1 MRYTI
6 NKSDEEPIYIQLYK
20 QIKADIING
29 VYQYKSKLPSKRLTA
44 EELGISIISV
54 EHAFELLCDEGYA
67 ESKERSGY
75 FVTYNTDEFFLGA
88 KEKNNA
94 NRSSENIVSNDDTH
108 IDLPFSSFAK
118 TMRRVLSEKGE
129 KILVKSPNKGC
140 FELQKAVS
148 DYLKRFR
155 GINVLPERII
165 IGSGAEYLYG
175 IALRVLGNDRVYG
188 LEYPSYEKIQQIYE
202 SNGAKFDF
210 LSLSSDGIDSAEL
223 RRTNAT
229 VLHITPY
236 RSFPSGITASASK
249 RHEYIRWA
257 KERQGYIIEDDFDSE
272 FTVSS
277 KPEETVFA
285 IEKNEN
291 VIYMNTF
298 SRTIAPSI
306 RAGYMI
312 LPEHLYSEFEKKAGF
327 YSCTVPTFEQFVL
340 AEFIANGDFERHI
353 NKIRRAKRLSK
364 SV

>member
-1 MRYTI
+1 MRYI
-6 NKSDEEPIYIQLYK
+6 IDRSGEEPIYIQLYK
-20 QIKADIING
+20 LIKADIISG
-29 VYQYKSKLPSKRLTA
+29 IYPYKSKLPSKRLTA

-75 FVTYNTDEFFLGA
+75 FVTYNTDEFFSG
-88 KEKNNA
+88 EKDKSSE
-94 NRSSENIVSNDDTH
+94 NRSSEDNASNEE
-108 IDLPFSSFAK
+108 IRINLPFSSFAK
-118 TMRRVLSEKGE
+118 TMRRVLSDKGE

-175 IALRVLGNDRVYG
+175 IALRILGNGRIYG
-188 LEYPSYEKIQQIYE
+188 LEYPSYEKISQIYE
-202 SNGAKFDF
+202 ANGAKYEF
-210 LSLSSDGIDSAEL
+210 LSLSSDGIDSSEL
-223 RRTNAT
+223 KRTDAT

-312 LPEHLYSEFEKKAGF
+312 LPEHLYDEFEKKAGF
-327 YSCTVPTFEQFVL
+327 YSCTVPTFEQYVL

-353 NKIRRAKRLSK
+353 NKIRRMKRLSK
-364 SV
+364 PV

>member
-1 MRYTI
+1 M
-6 NKSDEEPIYIQLYK
+6 
-20 QIKADIING
+20 
-29 VYQYKSKLPSKRLTA
+29 
-44 EELGISIISV
+44 
-54 EHAFELLCDEGYA
+54 
-67 ESKERSGY
+67 
-75 FVTYNTDEFFLGA
+75 
-88 KEKNNA
+88 
-94 NRSSENIVSNDDTH
+94 
-108 IDLPFSSFAK
+108 
-118 TMRRVLSEKGE
+118 
-129 KILVKSPNKGC
+129 
-140 FELQKAVS
+140 
-148 DYLKRFR
+148 KRFR
-155 GINVLPERII
+155 GINVSPERII

-175 IALRVLGNDRVYG
+175 FALRILGSERTYG

-202 SNGAKFDF
+202 ANGVKYDL
-210 LSLSSDGIDSAEL
+210 LSLTSEGIDSAEL
-223 RRTNAT
+223 RRTEAT

-236 RSFPSGITASASK
+236 RSFPSGVTASASK

-312 LPEHLYSEFEKKAGF
+312 LPEHLYGEYEKKAGF
-327 YSCTVPTFEQFVL
+327 YSCTVPTFEQYVL

-353 NKIRRAKRLSK
+353 NKVRRMKRLSK
-364 SV
+364 PL